1 VRAPPPRR
9 TSLPKRVPESHPR
22 RSLGFVG
29 RLGHVLDDQ
38 DRRLVGIVVVRGPDG
53 RRSPPHKPR
62 PPGPSLIRSRVER
75 VPVVSVPR
83 GRAKSPAVCAF
94 GWHAVGREF
103 VATDTR
109 CYVRSG
115 VRGVTDARPHG
126 RRPLS
131 PPTSSEVRL
140 GRSPALCAVRQL
152 SRGARPDP
160 QQTDPAPD
168 RTYETPERGA
178 SRSFGRVLNN
188 QHWRPVGVVIA
199 NSDLRTV
206 LWPKWIVSPDTHGL
220 IGCKSM
226 RQETRVLTTRGPS

>member
-1 VRAPPPRR
+1 MSPSR
-9 TSLPKRVPESHPR
+9 
-22 RSLGFVG
+22 
-29 RLGHVLDDQ
+29 
-38 DRRLVGIVVVRGPDG
+38 RRLLRPVSC
-53 RRSPPHKPR
+53 RSTSSWSSPSSC
-62 PPGPSLIRSRVER
+62 PG
-75 VPVVSVPR
+75 VSVPR

-168 RTYETPERGA
+168 RTASLGGAAARVREGGGLAGGLAGGAGHGRPRPWRRRG
-178 SRSFGRVLNN
+178 RHGGGGVPQRGVP
-188 QHWRPVGVVIA
+188 RP
-199 NSDLRTV
+199 DHLDHR
-206 LWPKWIVSPDTHGL
+206 SPDHLAGRDQHPVP
-220 IGCKSM
+220 G
-226 RQETRVLTTRGPS
+226 RARPPARRGR